1 MKPERSQTSA
11 LSRCA
16 LTLYMRALLLSRS
29 ESSAER
35 LAISSPRPLLRLC
48 GSSSSVSATRTLR
61 SFTSL
66 SCRTCTE
73 SRKQSLRRQRC
84 TPYAGSAYCLTWS
97 VFSRLDSVGRIG
109 RADAHGL
116 GQIACRLIIPQPLA
130 KATKEKI
137 SMFCHVASEQVIG
150 VHDVAS
156 VYHVPLLLQAQGI
169 VGFLQRRLNLA
180 NISRTEKMLQ
190 RGTSLELRWKTITTE
205 YVPAYRRVS
214 NSCPTHF

>member
-1 MKPERSQTSA
+1 MKPEKSQTSA
-11 LSRCA
+11 SSRCA
-16 LTLYMRALLLSRS
+16 LSLYMRALSLSLS

-35 LAISSPRPLLRLC
+35 LAISSPHPLLRLC
-48 GSSSSVSATRTLR
+48 DSSSSVSATRTLL
-61 SFTSL
+61 SSTSL

-84 TPYAGSAYCLTWS
+84 TPCAGSAYCLTWS
-97 VFSRLDSVGRIG
+97 AFSRLDSVGRIV
-109 RADAHGL
+109 RADAYGL
-116 GQIACRLIIPQPLA
+116 GQIACRLIVPQPLA

-180 NISRTEKMLQ
+180 SVTRTEKMLQ

-205 YVPAYRRVS
+205 YVSTDNRVS
-214 NSCPTHF
+214 NSCPAPF